1 MSSDPRRVIKGRESR
16 RVREWVNGVSAA
28 LMQLDPAEFVGDR
41 ARWLALMNGARA
53 VGVPL
58 EVFCEWTAD
67 QDYYERDDDE
77 VERDWWSLRAEHP
90 GAFYAEL
97 AAAGI
102 RMHGSGGADYS
113 PRVRSVTQ
121 PTSKPQR
128 TLNFYARI
136 EQARAPLQHARGSGR
151 EPALYTAA
159 CILAEMVGE
168 RRMAMS
174 TAADLLRSDC
184 QTNGLWREDRAVVE
198 RTIGR
203 AFRHVEEKFL

>member
-1 MSSDPRRVIKGRESR
+1 
-16 RVREWVNGVSAA
+16 
-28 LMQLDPAEFVGDR
+28 MQLDPAEFVGDR

-58 EVFCEWTAD
+58 EVFCEWTAG
-67 QDYYERDDDE
+67 QDYYERDDEE

-113 PRVRSVTQ
+113 PRVQWHPQ
-121 PTSKPQR
+121 PKPPQP
-128 TLNFYARI
+128 TLNFHVRI
-136 EQARAPLQHARGSGR
+136 KQARAPLQHARGPGR

-168 RRMAMS
+168 RRLAMG

-184 QTNGLWREDRAVVE
+184 QTNGLWREDRARVE

-203 AFRHVEEKFL
+203 AFRRVEEKFL